1 MAIAVAVV
9 LVAVG
14 AYLGATLGLQRRVLY
29 PRPPRPAAP
38 PQLPAGA
45 ERVWL
50 GQARDVEAWL
60 LPPTGPPATPPAASR
75 AGGVP
80 STASPTSP
88 AASPAARPV
97 DPPVRSPTEPLPAPP
112 AAFPLIIYTHGNGEL
127 IDHWVE
133 PFARITAAGLGVL
146 LVEYPGY
153 GRSGGRPNQRSISE
167 ATLAAYDFALTRA
180 EVDAGRIVAYG
191 RSLGGAA
198 ACILAANRPIAAL
211 VLESSFTR
219 TADVLP
225 RVLPPAWVLDPFD
238 NLAVVATGVAP
249 TLVLH
254 GTRDRVIPASH
265 GERLA
270 QAAGTTAIPM
280 PCGHNDCPRP
290 WPAILG
296 FLRRQGI
303 VE

>member
-1 MAIAVAVV
+1 MRRGKRLAIAVAAL

-29 PRPPRPAAP
+29 PRPPRPAAAP
-38 PQLPAGA
+38 PLPAGA

-50 GQARDVEAWL
+50 GRARDVEAWL
-60 LPPTGPPATPPAASR
+60 LPPTGP
-75 AGGVP
+75 V
-80 STASPTSP
+80 TASPTAPPVESP
-88 AASPAARPV
+88 A
-97 DPPVRSPTEPLPAPP
+97 RSPTEPLPAPL